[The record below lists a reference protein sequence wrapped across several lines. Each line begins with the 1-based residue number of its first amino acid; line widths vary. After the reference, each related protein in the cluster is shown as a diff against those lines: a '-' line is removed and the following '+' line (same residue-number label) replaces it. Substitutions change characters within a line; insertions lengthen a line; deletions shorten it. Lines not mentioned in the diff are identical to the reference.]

1 MEYDP
6 NDYQKLI
13 EPILKNN
20 AKVVYG
26 SRLLNKMNKEISS
39 FSFYIGGLVVTKI
52 TNLLYRSNLTDEP
65 TCYKVFKKE
74 AIKDIQ
80 ITKNGFEWEP
90 EITAKLL
97 KKGINIQEVPIS
109 YYPRSRLEGK
119 KISWKDGL
127 LAIWTLIKYRFIK

>member
-1 MEYDP
+1 LEYDP

-65 TCYKVFKKE
+65 T
-74 AIKDIQ
+74 
-80 ITKNGFEWEP
+80 W
-90 EITAKLL
+90 
-97 KKGINIQEVPIS
+97 
-109 YYPRSRLEGK
+109 
-119 KISWKDGL
+119 
-127 LAIWTLIKYRFIK
+127 

>member
-1 MEYDP
+1 M
-6 NDYQKLI
+6 
-13 EPILKNN
+13 
-20 AKVVYG
+20 
-26 SRLLNKMNKEISS
+26 
-39 FSFYIGGLVVTKI
+39 
-52 TNLLYRSNLTDEP
+52 LYTYP

-80 ITKNGFEWEP
+80 ITENGFEWEP

-109 YYPRSRLEGK
+109 YYPRSKLEGK

-127 LAIWTLIKYRFIK
+127 LAIWTLIKYKFFN